1 MRLLSV
7 VLLLLS
13 VILVSG
19 CGEKLTEETKA
30 YISEIEKL
38 RKEKDEEMKN
48 SPGSPFSQDTAA
60 HWAPLHYYDVNPEF
74 VFNSTVTPYPSA
86 DTVTVM
92 GTKGEERKYVRYGY
106 VTLNF
111 RNKEYKMNVYK
122 GRSRSGEEYAALWFT
137 DETTNKTTYGVGR
150 YLDFELNPDP
160 AHVYTID
167 FNKAYNPYCAY
178 SARFSCAVPN
188 KEDHLA
194 FEITAGEKKFH
205 D

>member
-1 MRLLSV
+1 MKVRYHI
-7 VLLLLS
+7 LLLAAMF
-13 VILVSG
+13 IMHG
-19 CGEKLTEETKA
+19 CGEKISEETKA
-30 YISEIEKL
+30 YISEIEKERL
-38 RKEKDEEMKN
+38 SKDEEMKN
-48 SPGSPFSQDTAA
+48 SPGSPFAQDTAA
-60 HWAPLHYYDVNPEF
+60 HWAPLKYYPVTPEF
-74 VFNSTVTPYPSA
+74 VFTSKVVPYPSA

-92 GTKGEERKYVRYGY
+92 GTKGEARKYIRFGY
-106 VTLNF
+106 LTLQH
-111 RNKEYKMNVYK
+111 RNEQYKMNVYK

-160 AHVYTID
+160 EFEYTVD

-194 FEITAGEKKFH
+194 LEITAGEKKFH